1 MAIYYNEFDPF
12 AAAWLKE
19 LIKDGLIA
27 DGIVD
32 ERSIADVQP
41 EDLRGFTQ
49 CHFFAGIGGWSLA
62 ARLAGWSDDRP
73 MWTGS
78 PPCQP
83 FSTAGNRKGQDDER
97 HLWPVFFN
105 LIRECAPSVVF
116 GEQVASAIR
125 TGWFDDL
132 QNDMEAEGYATGM
145 VVLPACSVGASH
157 KRDRLWYFAERVDN
171 ANARRHEPEKGQVC
185 PRRKLAELSKLAD
198 GMADTNESRQSAG
211 EGRGEGCGNQTGH
224 NPGRCGSN
232 GGVADTI
239 DKGSQGRLCG
249 RQDSQRKDINRHSGC
264 GVSASAVGD
273 TEHDGSHEAEIGRS
287 TGSCEAKGGMLEPE
301 RSDSLFW
308 GSSEVI
314 YCRDGKYR
322 PIPTE
327 PALFPLANGVSN
339 RVGLLRGAGNA
350 IVPQVAAEVIA
361 AYMSVE
367 AFND

>member
-1 MAIYYNEFDPF
+1 MAAYYNEFDPF

-27 DGIVD
+27 DGVVD

-41 EDLRGFTQ
+41 EDLTGFSQ

-73 MWTGS
+73 MWSGS

-83 FSTAGNRKGQDDER
+83 FSTAGSRKGQNDKR

-105 LIRECAPSVVF
+105 LIRECAPPVVF

-132 QNDMEAEGYATGM
+132 QTDMEAEGYATGM

-157 KRDRLWYFAERVDN
+157 KRDRLWYFAGR
-171 ANARRHEPEKGQVC
+171 
-185 PRRKLAELSKLAD
+185 
-198 GMADTNESRQSAG
+198 MADTNS
-211 EGRGEGCGNQTGH
+211 
-224 NPGRCGSN
+224 
-232 GGVADTI
+232 
-239 DKGSQGRLCG
+239 
-249 RQDSQRKDINRHSGC
+249 SQREGERLSSRAYKEHTSFGSG
-264 GVSASAVGD
+264 SASNAAWD
-273 TEHDGSHEAEIGRS
+273 
-287 TGSCEAKGGMLEPE
+287 
-301 RSDSLFW
+301 DSIN
-308 GSSEVI
+308 I
-314 YCRDGKYR
+314 YCRDRNYR
-322 PIPTE
+322 PIPVE